1 MQGPN
6 PVGLLY
12 VTGKSLDF
20 ILSAMRSD
28 GFKQMSDDLTY
39 FIRFLKIFIYP
50 LSLCSQLCILK
61 IPGFSTFP
69 YAPTRNDPSFSWCSS

>member
-20 ILSAMRSD
+20 ILSEMRSD

-39 FIRFLKIFIYP
+39 LIRFLKNIYLFIH
-50 LSLCSQLCILK
+50 
-61 IPGFSTFP
+61 
-69 YAPTRNDPSFSWCSS
+69 

>member
-1 MQGPN
+1 MQWPN

-39 FIRFLKIFIYP
+39 FVRFLKIFVY
-50 LSLCSQLCILK
+50 LSIE
-61 IPGFSTFP
+61 PFP
-69 YAPTRNDPSFSWCSS
+69 SVMPIENLRFQYLP

>member
-28 GFKQMSDDLTY
+28 DFKQMSDDLTY
-39 FIRFLKIFIYP
+39 FIRFFKIFI
-50 LSLCSQLCILK
+50 
-61 IPGFSTFP
+61 
-69 YAPTRNDPSFSWCSS
+69 

>member
-28 GFKQMSDDLTY
+28 DFKQMSDDLTY
-39 FIRFLKIFIYP
+39 FIRFLKIFIYLSIEP
-50 LSLCSQLCILK
+50 L
-61 IPGFSTFP
+61 
-69 YAPTRNDPSFSWCSS
+69 PSVMHIENPRFQYLP